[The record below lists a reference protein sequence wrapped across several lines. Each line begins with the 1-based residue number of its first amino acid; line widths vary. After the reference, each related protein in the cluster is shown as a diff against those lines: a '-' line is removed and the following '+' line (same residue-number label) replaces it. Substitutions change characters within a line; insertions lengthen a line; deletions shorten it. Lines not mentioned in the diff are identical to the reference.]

1 MQLKNKITLS
11 FLVSFFI
18 GVLIYVLTLF
28 ACLRFD
34 IQFLWSILL
43 NLLWIYLVFAAVGLV
58 ITFLLSKPLV
68 KFMDDFENRN
78 EITNEQAFGVQ
89 KRASYFSFYLLY
101 LNGLMILSGSLIN
114 AYYLYVTY
122 QLSFWQIVTFPFSGF
137 IAGLVVF
144 LSGFFVIENIMYQ
157 LRELADQKNSLPS
170 LNHPGPTLFFKLFL
184 SFLAFALSIILFISL
199 FMHNSIMYEYQY
211 FKADPKI
218 FERTIYSLRYGML
231 IFSIFGAFFS
241 YIVASAFTS
250 ISLLPLRKLG
260 KYLKAISN
268 GDLTHRLLSGASDE
282 FFSICRSATY
292 MVNSLKLMVLR
303 AKDMGVD
310 ITDMVRNIRYSEE
323 QQAHGAIETA
333 KTLANTISTL
343 HNLASSASHVHLSAE
358 RVAQTAQ
365 ATLSTS
371 EISKKAISTIKGE
384 MKNIKSKVSEVVRRI
399 TTLEDRSH
407 QISTI
412 ATMIDE
418 ITEQT
423 NLLSVNASL
432 EASRA
437 GEAGKGF
444 AQVATEIRKLAERA
458 ANSTKEI
465 EGLIGEIQ
473 EDTHLTVGVT
483 RESSAS
489 VKKSVDSIQQTAE
502 SIDKINN
509 MIAETTSAANDI
521 LKSSTDQK
529 SSTDRIVTRIQGW
542 SQVAHQFEA
551 STHSLVE
558 STKNLKQLA
567 DDLKDAI
574 SGFKVE

>member
-1 MQLKNKITLS
+1 MTLKNKIILS
-11 FLVSFFI
+11 FLISFI
-18 GVLIYVLTLF
+18 VGILVYALTLF

-34 IQFLWSILL
+34 IQFLLSILV
-43 NLLWIYLVFAAVGLV
+43 NLLWIYLVFAALGLA
-58 ITFLLSKPLV
+58 IIYWISRPLL
-68 KFMDDFENRN
+68 KFMDDYKNKR
-78 EITNEQAFGVQ
+78 EITNEQALAVQ
-89 KRASYFSFYLLY
+89 KGASYFSFCLLY
-101 LNGLMILSGSLIN
+101 LTGLLIIFGSIIN
-114 AYYLYVTY
+114 AYYLFTTY
-122 QLSFWQIVTFPFSGF
+122 QLSFWQIVTFPLSGF
-137 IAGLVVF
+137 ISALVVF
-144 LSGFFVIENIMYQ
+144 LSGFFVIEKIMYQ

-170 LNHPGPTLFFKLFL
+170 LTHPGPTLFFKLFL

-218 FERTIYSLRYGML
+218 FERTIYSLRYGMI
-231 IFSIFGAFFS
+231 IFCGFGVFFS
-241 YIVASAFTS
+241 YMVSSAFAS

-260 KYLKAISN
+260 KYMKAISN

-303 AKDMGVD
+303 AKDMGIE
-310 ITDMVRNIRYSEE
+310 ITDMVRKIRSSEE

-333 KTLANTISTL
+333 KTLANTIATL
-343 HNLASSASHVHLSAE
+343 HNLASSAGHVHLSAE
-358 RVAQTAQ
+358 RVATVAQ
-365 ATLSTS
+365 ATLVTS
-371 EISKKAISTIKGE
+371 EVSKKAITTIKGE
-384 MKNIKSKVSEVVRRI
+384 MKNIMAKVSEVVRRI

-407 QISTI
+407 QIGTI

-473 EDTHLTVGVT
+473 DDTHLAVGVT

-489 VKKSVDSIQQTAE
+489 VKKSVESIQETAE
-502 SIDKINN
+502 SIDKINE
-509 MIAETTSAANDI
+509 MIEETTSAANDI

-542 SQVAHQFEA
+542 SEVAHQFET
-551 STHSLVE
+551 STHTLVE
-558 STKNLKQLA
+558 STNQLKQLA

-574 SGFKVE
+574 SGFRLE